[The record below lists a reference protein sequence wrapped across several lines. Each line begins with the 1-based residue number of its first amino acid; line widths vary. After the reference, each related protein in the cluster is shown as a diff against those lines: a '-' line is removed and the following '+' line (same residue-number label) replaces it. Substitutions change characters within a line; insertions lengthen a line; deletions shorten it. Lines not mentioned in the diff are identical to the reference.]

1 MFPTK
6 ILLAVDGSEESM
18 RAARK
23 ATALSRGS
31 GSELH
36 VVYVEPVDI
45 AGPER
50 EIYPLE
56 TREDLFGTF
65 GRFARERLDE
75 LTEEVRKSG
84 GDITQAHAKVGR
96 PDKEIVRLAEELGAE
111 LVVLGSRGFGTIR
124 RALLGSVSTSV
135 VRLAHCPVLVVRGD
149 EVAEQDRAFT
159 KILLAVDGSE
169 ESRAAADAAAE
180 ISEATAAELHL
191 LFVMETAPLNPY
203 APYLGPE
210 AWEVSADVLEKR
222 NEKMR
227 AFLRREAERVEAK
240 GIEVEEAHL
249 TSGVPAKEI
258 VGAAEELGADLVVLG
273 SRGLGAV
280 KRALLGSVSDSV
292 VCHAHC
298 PVLVVRGR
306 AQQTE
311 EQPADVQARTAEVS
325 PG

>member
-1 MFPTK
+1 M
-6 ILLAVDGSEESM
+6 
-18 RAARK
+18 
-23 ATALSRGS
+23 
-31 GSELH
+31 
-36 VVYVEPVDI
+36 
-45 AGPER
+45 
-50 EIYPLE
+50 
-56 TREDLFGTF
+56 
-65 GRFARERLDE
+65 
-75 LTEEVRKSG
+75 
-84 GDITQAHAKVGR
+84 
-96 PDKEIVRLAEELGAE
+96 
-111 LVVLGSRGFGTIR
+111 
-124 RALLGSVSTSV
+124 
-135 VRLAHCPVLVVRGD
+135 RGD